1 MEILEKVLLH
11 QLQGERE
18 FNPKMNM
25 TDAQINDLVA
35 DVIEQYEKLKVL
47 KK

>member
-18 FNPKMNM
+18 FNIRMNM

-35 DVIEQYEKLKVL
+35 DVIEQYEKLKV
-47 KK
+47 